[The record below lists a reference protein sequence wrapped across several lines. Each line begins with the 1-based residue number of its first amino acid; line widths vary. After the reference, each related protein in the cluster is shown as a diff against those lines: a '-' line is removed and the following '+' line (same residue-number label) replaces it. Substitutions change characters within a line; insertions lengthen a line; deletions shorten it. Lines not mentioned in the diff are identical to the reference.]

1 MLMSLIH
8 RRCSFSLN
16 LSPEDFLSNKK
27 YRKLRGV
34 ILETF
39 TFQEVLT

>member
-16 LSPEDFLSNKK
+16 LLQEDFLLNKK
-27 YRKLRGV
+27 YRKLRIV
-34 ILETF
+34 IEKTF
-39 TFQEVLT
+39 IFQEVLT